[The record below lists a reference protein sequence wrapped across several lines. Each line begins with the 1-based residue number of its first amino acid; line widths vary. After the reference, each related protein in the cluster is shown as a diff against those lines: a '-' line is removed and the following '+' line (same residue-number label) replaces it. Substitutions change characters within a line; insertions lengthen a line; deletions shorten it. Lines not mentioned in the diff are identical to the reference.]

1 MNGVKKQRKRVN
13 HANKFA
19 IILSIA
25 LIINV
30 FFYWLP
36 DSILGVPVKKV
47 DLLSDIRILPDV
59 DSGDLLA
66 LSEDDFDDVHIEN
79 FDSYAETA
87 DSTSPAFT
95 SSDPDLQEADSD
107 QDISIITQER
117 NDSLVNS
124 TRATS
129 NTKDTTSNTTIKDK
143 SNIDYFVNTNI
154 EDFTSEHTGLRRFFT
169 AINNINNLGRPVR
182 IAFVGDSFIEGD
194 ILVADFRAMMQEH
207 FGGKGI
213 GFIPITS
220 NVAQYRP
227 TIKQSAKGWKTYSIV
242 KNRNRKYV
250 ISGMQFEPE
259 TDNPT
264 VNIQAVD
271 MYPGLEEISSL
282 KFIYSKNEDTDI
294 ILRSDTDTALYEL
307 PPTETVTQYEIKSR
321 FTKGVIQLKKAQGLN
336 AIGMALEDDYG
347 VIVDNLALRGNSGI
361 IMSDL
366 CKESCRELQHVRP
379 YDLIVLQYGLNVA
392 SDSVRDYGWYR
403 NIMIPVVEHVQNCFP
418 GADVLIMGVSDRS
431 KNDGGSYSTMPA
443 VLALLRAQRQI
454 AMQTEVTFWST
465 FAAMGGHNSMV
476 KYVNYNW
483 ASKDY
488 THLSFRGGREVA
500 TALFDALL
508 IEKEL
513 YDDDKGLVER

>member
-13 HANKFA
+13 HANKLA
-19 IILSIA
+19 VILSST
-25 LIINV
+25 LIINLL
-30 FFYWLP
+30 FYWLP
-36 DSILGVPVKKV
+36 DSMLGVPVKKV
-47 DLLSDIRILPDV
+47 DLLSDIRLLPDV
-59 DSGDLLA
+59 DSGDMWA
-66 LSEDDFDDVHIEN
+66 MAEDGDDDNFIEN
-79 FDSYAETA
+79 SEFETTDSAT
-87 DSTSPAFT
+87 PVLT
-95 SSDPDLQEADSD
+95 SSDSEIQQKPDQNQDDSGIANM
-107 QDISIITQER
+107 Q
-117 NDSLVNS
+117 NNS
-124 TRATS
+124 SPGLTETATKT
-129 NTKDTTSNTTIKDK
+129 NTNINDK
-143 SNIDYFVNTNI
+143 SNTDYLVNTNI
-154 EDFTSEHTGLRRFFT
+154 EDFTSEHTGLRRFF
-169 AINNINNLGRPVR
+169 AALNNINNLGRPVR

-194 ILVADFRAMMQEH
+194 ILVADFRAKMQEY

-220 NVAQYRP
+220 NVSQYRP
-227 TIKQSAKGWKTYSIV
+227 TIKQSAKGWKTYSII

-259 TDNPT
+259 SDNAT

-271 MYPGLEEISSL
+271 MYPGLDEVSSL
-282 KFIYSKNEDTDI
+282 KFLYSKNSDTD
-294 ILRSDTDTALYEL
+294 LLLKSDTDTALYEL
-307 PPTETVTQYEIKSR
+307 PPTETVTQYVIKSR
-321 FTKGVIQLKKAQGLN
+321 FKKGVIQLKNARGLN

-347 VIVDNLALRGNSGI
+347 VIVDNLSLRGNSGI

-366 CKESCRELQHVRP
+366 CGESCRELQNLRP

-403 NIMIPVVEHVQNCFP
+403 NIMIPVVEHVQKCFP

-431 KNDGGSYSTMPA
+431 KNNGGTYSTMPA
-443 VLALLRAQRQI
+443 VLSLLRAQRQI

-500 TALFDALL
+500 NALFDA
-508 IEKEL
+508 IITEKEL
-513 YDDDKGLVER
+513 YDDDEGLVER